1 MDNETIT
8 ARQIGHTYM
17 INSSTFAKRYK
28 DTLSDFETWEQ
39 KGHASEWILL
49 PQNVGKDYGIDETS
63 LQGELYT
70 IVHNKDAHGR
80 KGAIIAVV
88 KGTNPADVLRVL
100 MQLPEGKREM
110 TESIT
115 MDLSDCMRAI
125 AREAF
130 PKAIAIRD
138 CFHVVKRGGEG
149 CEEIRLR
156 LKREAI
162 KELNK
167 KKAEFR
173 KYLEGLAAQR
183 KSYRNRMKAKHGK
196 NWKKSKRGKKP
207 KRLNTRFEPPK
218 LENGETLVEALTRCH
233 KQLAMSREKW
243 SATQEKR
250 ATILFELYPKLEEAY
265 NLVNSLRA
273 VFRNKKLTKE
283 MAKEKLG
290 EWYEKVAACTLR
302 EIKSIRDTIKFY
314 EDEILNYFI
323 KRQTNASAESL
334 NSKIKCFRAQV
345 KGVRDI
351 PFFMYRLATV
361 FGLTAVPPPSP
372 QGLSVAPM
380 VFIVLLLITTILMW
394 LHI

>member
-8 ARQIGHTYM
+8 ARQVGYTYM

-28 DTLSDFETWEQ
+28 DALSDFNTWEQ
-39 KGHASEWILL
+39 KEHASDWILL
-49 PQNVGKDYGIDETS
+49 PQNVGKDLGIDETS

-88 KGTNPADVLRVL
+88 KGTNPADVLKVL
-100 MQLPEGKREM
+100 MQLPEDKRDM
-110 TESIT
+110 VESIT

-130 PKAIAIRD
+130 PNATAIRD

-156 LKREAI
+156 LKREAV

-167 KKAEFR
+167 QKAEFR
-173 KYLEGLAAQR
+173 KSLERLAAQR
-183 KSYRNRMKAKHGK
+183 KAYRERMRAKHGK
-196 NWKKSKRGKKP
+196 KWKKSKRGKKP
-207 KRLNTRFEPPK
+207 KRLNTRFEPAR
-218 LENGETLVEALTRCH
+218 LGNGETPVEALTRCR
-233 KQLAMSREKW
+233 KQLSMSREKW

-250 ATILFELYPKLEEAY
+250 AKTLFERYPKLEEAY
-265 NLVNSLRA
+265 NLINSLRA
-273 VFRNKKLTKE
+273 IFRNRKLTKE
-283 MAKEKLG
+283 TAKTRLG
-290 EWYEKVAACTLR
+290 EWYGKVAACTLR
-302 EIKSIRDTIKFY
+302 EVKSVRDTIKFY

-323 KRQTNASAESL
+323 GRKTNASAESL
-334 NSKIKCFRAQV
+334 NSKIKCFRAQL
-345 KGVRDI
+345 KGVKDI

-361 FGLTAVPPPSP
+361 LG
-372 QGLSVAPM
+372 
-380 VFIVLLLITTILMW
+380 
-394 LHI
+394 

>member
-8 ARQIGHTYM
+8 AHQIGYTYM

-39 KGHASEWILL
+39 KEHASEWILL
-49 PQNVGKDYGIDETS
+49 PQNVGKEHGIDETS

-100 MQLPEGKREM
+100 MQLPADKREM
-110 TESIT
+110 VESIT

-130 PKAIAIRD
+130 PKAVAIRD

-167 KKAEFR
+167 QKAEFR

-183 KSYRNRMKAKHGK
+183 KSYRERMRAKHGK

-218 LENGETLVEALTRCH
+218 LKNGETLVEALTRCR
-233 KQLAMSREKW
+233 KQLSMSREKW
-243 SATQEKR
+243 SLTQENR
-250 ATILFELYPKLEEAY
+250 AKILFELYPKLEEAY
-265 NLVNSLRA
+265 NLINSLRA

-283 MAKEKLG
+283 TAKEKLG

-302 EIKSIRDTIKFY
+302 EIKSVRDTVKFY

-334 NSKIKCFRAQV
+334 NSKVKCFRAQV

-361 FGLTAVPPPSP
+361 LG
-372 QGLSVAPM
+372 
-380 VFIVLLLITTILMW
+380 
-394 LHI
+394 

>member
-8 ARQIGHTYM
+8 AHQIGYTYM

-39 KGHASEWILL
+39 KEHASEWILL
-49 PQNVGKDYGIDETS
+49 PQNVGKEHGIDETS

-100 MQLPEGKREM
+100 MQLPEDKRKM
-110 TESIT
+110 VESVT

-130 PKAIAIRD
+130 PQATVIRD

-156 LKREAI
+156 LKRDAVRD
-162 KELNK
+162 LNK
-167 KKAEFR
+167 LKAELR
-173 KYLEGLAAQR
+173 KYLEGLSAQR
-183 KSYRNRMKAKHGK
+183 KAYRERMKAKHGK
-196 NWKKSKRGKKP
+196 KWKKSKRGKKP
-207 KRLNTRFEPPK
+207 KRLNTRFEPPR
-218 LENGETLVEALTRCH
+218 LANGETLVEALTRCRR
-233 KQLAMSREKW
+233 QLSMSREKW
-243 SATQEKR
+243 SASQEKR
-250 ATILFELYPKLEEAY
+250 AKILFNLYPKLEEAY
-265 NLVNSLRA
+265 NLINSLRA
-273 VFRNKKLTKE
+273 IFRNKKLTKDT
-283 MAKEKLG
+283 AKEKLG
-290 EWYEKVAACTLR
+290 EWYEKVVACTLR
-302 EIKSIRDTIKFY
+302 EIKSVRDTIKFY

-361 FGLTAVPPPSP
+361 LG
-372 QGLSVAPM
+372 
-380 VFIVLLLITTILMW
+380 
-394 LHI
+394 

>member
-8 ARQIGHTYM
+8 ARQVGHTYM

-39 KGHASEWILL
+39 KEHASEWILL
-49 PQNVGKDYGIDETS
+49 PQNAGKEHGIDETS

-88 KGTNPADVLRVL
+88 KGTNPADVLKVL
-100 MQLPEGKREM
+100 MQLPADKREM

-167 KKAEFR
+167 QKAEFR

-183 KSYRNRMKAKHGK
+183 NSYRKRMRAKHGK
-196 NWKKSKRGKKP
+196 SWKKSRRGKKP

-218 LENGETLVEALTRCH
+218 LKNGETLIEALTRCR
-233 KQLAMSREKW
+233 KQLSMSREKW
-243 SATQEKR
+243 SLAQENR
-250 ATILFELYPKLEEAY
+250 AKILFELYPKLEEAY
-265 NLVNSLRA
+265 NLINSLRA

-283 MAKEKLG
+283 TAREKLG

-302 EIKSIRDTIKFY
+302 EIKSVRDTIKFY

-334 NSKIKCFRAQV
+334 NSKVKCFRAQV

-361 FGLTAVPPPSP
+361 LG
-372 QGLSVAPM
+372 
-380 VFIVLLLITTILMW
+380 
-394 LHI
+394 

>member
-1 MDNETIT
+1 MDDEPIT

-39 KGHASEWILL
+39 KGHACEWMLL
-49 PQNVGKDYGIDETS
+49 PQNVGREHGMDETS

-88 KGTNPADVLRVL
+88 KGTNPADVLGVL
-100 MQLPEGKREM
+100 MRLPADKRGM
-110 TESIT
+110 VESVT

-130 PKAIAIRD
+130 PKATVIRD

-156 LKREAI
+156 LKREAV
-162 KELNK
+162 KAQNK
-167 KKAEFR
+167 QKAEYR
-173 KYLEGLAAQR
+173 KYLVRLAAQR
-183 KSYRNRMKAKHGK
+183 KSYRERMRARYGGK
-196 NWKKSKRGKKP
+196 WRKSRRGKKP
-207 KRLNTRFEPPK
+207 KRLNTRFEPAR
-218 LENGETLVEALTRCH
+218 LENGETHVEALTRCR
-233 KQLAMSREKW
+233 KQLSMSREKW

-250 ATILFELYPKLEEAY
+250 ARILFTTYPKLEEAY
-265 NLVNSLRA
+265 SLINSLRA
-273 VFRNKKLTKE
+273 IFRNKKLTRDTARQKFD
-283 MAKEKLG
+283 
-290 EWYEKVAACTLR
+290 EWYGKVAACTLR
-302 EIKSIRDTIKFY
+302 EVKSVRDTIKFY

-323 KRQTNASAESL
+323 GRKTNASAESL
-334 NSKIKCFRAQV
+334 NSKIKCFRSQV

-361 FGLTAVPPPSP
+361 LG
-372 QGLSVAPM
+372 
-380 VFIVLLLITTILMW
+380 
-394 LHI
+394 

>member
-1 MDNETIT
+1 MDDETIT
-8 ARQIGHTYM
+8 ARQIGYTYM
-17 INSSTFAKRYK
+17 INSSTFSKRYK

-39 KGHASEWILL
+39 KEHASEWILL
-49 PQNVGKDYGIDETS
+49 PQNVGREHGIDETS

-80 KGAIIAVV
+80 KGAIVAVV

-100 MQLPEGKREM
+100 MQLPADKREM
-110 TESIT
+110 VESVT

-156 LKREAI
+156 LKREAV
-162 KELNK
+162 KDLNRK
-167 KKAEFR
+167 RTEFR
-173 KYLEGLAAQR
+173 KTLERLAEQR
-183 KSYRNRMKAKHGK
+183 KAYRQRMRAVHGK
-196 NWKKSKRGKKP
+196 KWKKSKRGKKP
-207 KRLNTRFEPPK
+207 QRLNTRFEPPR
-218 LENGETLVEALTRCH
+218 LENGETLVEALTRCGR
-233 KQLAMSREKW
+233 QLSMSREKW

-250 ATILFELYPKLEEAY
+250 AKILFALYSKLEEAY
-265 NLVNSLRA
+265 RHINSLRA
-273 VFRNKKLTKE
+273 IFRNRNLTKE
-283 MAKEKLG
+283 TAKQKFEKWYG
-290 EWYEKVAACTLR
+290 EVTACTLR
-302 EIKSIRDTIKFY
+302 EVKSVRDTIKFY

-323 KRQTNASAESL
+323 DRQTNASAESL

-351 PFFMYRLATV
+351 PFFMYRLA
-361 FGLTAVPPPSP
+361 
-372 QGLSVAPM
+372 
-380 VFIVLLLITTILMW
+380 IVLG
-394 LHI
+394 

>member
-1 MDNETIT
+1 MDSETIT
-8 ARQIGHTYM
+8 ARQIGYTYM

-28 DTLSDFETWEQ
+28 DTLSDFETWGQ
-39 KGHASEWILL
+39 KGHASEWFLL
-49 PQNVGKDYGIDETS
+49 PQNAGRECGIDETS

-88 KGTNPADVLRVL
+88 RGTNPADVLRIL
-100 MQLPEGKREM
+100 MQLPKDKREM

-115 MDLSDCMRAI
+115 MDLSDSMRAI

-130 PKAIAIRD
+130 PKAVAIRD

-162 KELNK
+162 KDLNK
-167 KKAEFR
+167 KKTEFR
-173 KYLEGLAAQR
+173 KYLERLAGQR
-183 KSYRNRMKAKHGK
+183 KSYRSRMKARYGK
-196 NWKKSKRGKKP
+196 NWKKSKRGRKP

-218 LENGETLVEALTRCH
+218 LKNGETLVEALTRCR
-233 KQLAMSREKW
+233 KQLSMSREKW
-243 SATQEKR
+243 TIAQENR
-250 ATILFELYPKLEEAY
+250 AKILFELYPKLEEAY
-265 NLVNSLRA
+265 YLINSLRA
-273 VFRNKKLTKE
+273 VFRNKELVKE
-283 MAKEKLG
+283 TAKEKLK

-302 EIKSIRDTIKFY
+302 EIKSVRDTVKFY

-361 FGLTAVPPPSP
+361 FG
-372 QGLSVAPM
+372 
-380 VFIVLLLITTILMW
+380 
-394 LHI
+394 

>member
-8 ARQIGHTYM
+8 ASQIGYTYM
-17 INSSTFAKRYK
+17 INGSTFAKRYK
-28 DTLSDFETWEQ
+28 DTLSDFETWGQ

-49 PQNVGKDYGIDETS
+49 PQNVGSELGIDETS

-80 KGAIIAVV
+80 KGAVIAVV
-88 KGTNPADVLRVL
+88 KGTNPADVLKVL
-100 MQLPEGKREM
+100 MQLPSGKREM
-110 TESIT
+110 VGSIT

-130 PKAIAIRD
+130 PKATVIRD

-156 LKREAI
+156 LKREAVR
-162 KELNK
+162 ELNRQ
-167 KKAEFR
+167 KAAFR

-183 KSYRNRMKAKHGK
+183 KAYREEMRVRHGK
-196 NWKKSKRGKKP
+196 KWKKGKRGRKP
-207 KRLNTRFEPPK
+207 KRLNIRFEPPR
-218 LENGETLVEALTRCH
+218 LANGETLVEALTRCRG
-233 KQLAMSREKW
+233 QLSMSREKW

-250 ATILFELYPKLEEAY
+250 AGILFELYPKLEEAY
-265 NLVNSLRA
+265 NLINSLRA

-283 MAKEKLG
+283 TAKGKLE

-302 EIKSIRDTIKFY
+302 EIKSVRDTIKSY
-314 EDEILNYFI
+314 EDEILNYFV

-361 FGLTAVPPPSP
+361 FG
-372 QGLSVAPM
+372 
-380 VFIVLLLITTILMW
+380 
-394 LHI
+394 

>member
-8 ARQIGHTYM
+8 ARQVGHTYM

-39 KGHASEWILL
+39 KEHASEWILL
-49 PQNVGKDYGIDETS
+49 PQNVGKEHGIDETS

-100 MQLPEGKREM
+100 MQLPADKREM
-110 TESIT
+110 VESIT

-130 PKAIAIRD
+130 PKAVAIRD

-167 KKAEFR
+167 QKAEFR

-183 KSYRNRMKAKHGK
+183 KSYRERMRAKHGK

-218 LENGETLVEALTRCH
+218 LKNGETLVEALTRCR
-233 KQLAMSREKW
+233 KQLSMSREKW
-243 SATQEKR
+243 SLTQENR
-250 ATILFELYPKLEEAY
+250 AKILFELYPKLEEAY
-265 NLVNSLRA
+265 NLINSLRA

-283 MAKEKLG
+283 TAKEKLG

-302 EIKSIRDTIKFY
+302 EIKSVRDTVKFY

-334 NSKIKCFRAQV
+334 NSKVKCFRAQV

-361 FGLTAVPPPSP
+361 LG
-372 QGLSVAPM
+372 
-380 VFIVLLLITTILMW
+380 
-394 LHI
+394 

>member
-8 ARQIGHTYM
+8 ARQIGYTYM

-39 KGHASEWILL
+39 KEHASEWILL
-49 PQNVGKDYGIDETS
+49 PQNVGKEHGIDETS

-80 KGAIIAVV
+80 KGSIIAVV

-100 MQLPEGKREM
+100 MQLPADKREM
-110 TESIT
+110 VESIT

-149 CEEIRLR
+149 CEDIRLR

-167 KKAEFR
+167 KKADFR
-173 KYLEGLAAQR
+173 KYLERLATQR
-183 KSYRNRMKAKHGK
+183 KSYRKRMKAKHGK

-218 LENGETLVEALTRCH
+218 LKNGETLVEALTRCR
-233 KQLAMSREKW
+233 KQLSMSREKW
-243 SATQEKR
+243 SLTQENR
-250 ATILFELYPKLEEAY
+250 AKILFELYPKLEEAY
-265 NLVNSLRA
+265 NLINSLRA
-273 VFRNKKLTKE
+273 VFRNKKIARKT
-283 MAKEKLG
+283 AKEKLG

-302 EIKSIRDTIKFY
+302 EIKSVRDTIKFY

-334 NSKIKCFRAQV
+334 NSKVKCFRAQV

-361 FGLTAVPPPSP
+361 LG
-372 QGLSVAPM
+372 
-380 VFIVLLLITTILMW
+380 
-394 LHI
+394 

>member
-1 MDNETIT
+1 MENETIT
-8 ARQIGHTYM
+8 ARQVGYTYM

-28 DTLSDFETWEQ
+28 DTLSNYKTWEQ
-39 KGHASEWILL
+39 RKHASEWVLL
-49 PQNVGKDYGIDETS
+49 PQNTGKEYGIDETS

-80 KGAIIAVV
+80 RGAIVAIV
-88 KGTNPADVLRVL
+88 KGTNPVDVLKVL
-100 MQLPEGKREM
+100 MQLSEDERET

-115 MDLSDCMRAI
+115 MDLSDSMRAI

-130 PKAIAIRD
+130 PNAIVIRD

-162 KELNK
+162 KDLNK

-183 KSYRNRMKAKHGK
+183 KSYRKKMKAKHGK
-196 NWKKSKRGKKP
+196 KWKKSKRGKKP

-218 LENGETLVEALTRCH
+218 LKNGETLVEALTRCR
-233 KQLAMSREKW
+233 KQLSMSREKW
-243 SATQEKR
+243 SLSQEKR
-250 ATILFELYPKLEEAY
+250 AKILFELYPKLEEAY
-265 NLVNSLRA
+265 NLINSLRA

-283 MAKEKLG
+283 TAKEKLG
-290 EWYEKVAACTLR
+290 GWYEKVATCTLR
-302 EIKSIRDTIKFY
+302 EIKSVRDTVKFY

-345 KGVRDI
+345 KGVMDI

-361 FGLTAVPPPSP
+361 LG
-372 QGLSVAPM
+372 
-380 VFIVLLLITTILMW
+380 
-394 LHI
+394 

>member
-1 MDNETIT
+1 MDNEPIT
-8 ARQIGHTYM
+8 ARQIGYTYM

-39 KGHASEWILL
+39 KGHAAEWILL
-49 PQNVGKDYGIDETS
+49 PQNAGKDHGIDETS

-100 MQLPEGKREM
+100 MRLPGDKREM

-162 KELNK
+162 KGLNK

-183 KSYRNRMKAKHGK
+183 KSYRKRMKAKHGK
-196 NWKKSKRGKKP
+196 NWKKSSRGKKP

-218 LENGETLVEALTRCH
+218 LKNGETLVEALTRCR
-233 KQLAMSREKW
+233 KQLSMSREKW

-250 ATILFELYPKLEEAY
+250 AKILYDIFVVP
-265 NLVNSLRA
+265 V
-273 VFRNKKLTKE
+273 
-283 MAKEKLG
+283 G
-290 EWYEKVAACTLR
+290 
-302 EIKSIRDTIKFY
+302 
-314 EDEILNYFI
+314 LNG
-323 KRQTNASAESL
+323 SA
-334 NSKIKCFRAQV
+334 N
-345 KGVRDI
+345 
-351 PFFMYRLATV
+351 Y
-361 FGLTAVPPPSP
+361 
-372 QGLSVAPM
+372 
-380 VFIVLLLITTILMW
+380 
-394 LHI
+394 